1 MVKRRDFLNRPT
13 PISITSSRCI
23 ADCSGRDCNTA
34 SRSSAGCDATSCC
47 GAGCGAAIRC
57 GIGCCTTSC
66 CTTSGYATS
75 GCATSGGG
83 AGCSTTNRSTAG
95 CSTCDGLQPLSNQH
109 FQASIT
115 STLQSIVGLAVVA
128 PVLGFYSGSCSRV
141 LFWLLFWGL
150 ASYSCSYSC
159 SCSGVLFWLLDR
171 FARQMSS
178 LLLEYLYDQH

>member
-1 MVKRRDFLNRPT
+1 MQASNVSKPLVSAFFWYQQASGVQQASGTSMALMSAWPVLLSLN
-13 PISITSSRCI
+13 
-23 ADCSGRDCNTA
+23 
-34 SRSSAGCDATSCC
+34 
-47 GAGCGAAIRC
+47 
-57 GIGCCTTSC
+57 
-66 CTTSGYATS
+66 
-75 GCATSGGG
+75 
-83 AGCSTTNRSTAG
+83 TNRSTAG